1 MADNVF
7 INGRTAVH
15 AGSNGTL
22 NTMDVCLTPSGN
34 SVVPIPYANVARSA
48 DADKTADSVFVNG
61 NTLCHEKSVFK
72 KSTGDQAGRRKGIV
86 SGSIEGEASFRTA
99 STNVYAVG
107 HAVTR
112 ALDLMVSNNKNTPPA
127 PLMQPLGLPPLP
139 KMPSA
144 VDEGETLGPDR
155 LNAIIRGDSGESV
168 SSLVAEEDA

>member
-34 SVVPIPYANVARSA
+34 SVVPIPYPNVARSA
-48 DADKTADSVFVNG
+48 DTDKAAGSVFVNG
-61 NTLCHEKSVFK
+61 NALCHVKSVFK

-86 SGSIEGEASFRTA
+86 SGSIEGEASFLTA
-99 STNVYAVG
+99 SMNVYAEG
-107 HAVTR
+107 QAVTR
-112 ALDLMVSNNKNTPPA
+112 ALDMMVSNKKNTPPA

-144 VDEGETLGPDR
+144 VDGNEAQGPDR
-155 LNAIIRGDSGESV
+155 LNAIIRGSSGESV
-168 SSLVAEEDA
+168 SSLVAEDDA